1 MDFRITVEPVEDK
14 ASKPGLNVT
23 APKTFPTAVDQI
35 AFGRERT
42 NDLVFPP
49 EARIVSRNHGRFYRQ
64 RSGDYAV
71 EAFGDHYIEI
81 DGYPAERGQHLKD
94 GALIRLG
101 DKTGPVIRVR
111 MEEVASSDADGGKTL
126 TQRAVQPVAQVLA
139 RMGRYQLAG
148 LAAILVVAAAVAWLA
163 LRVPSLEGEL
173 AALRES
179 VTSSAQAEFTSTDAL
194 RQSAYAVIL
203 RDRGGQ
209 ESLQGTAWAYE
220 PGILVTN
227 AHVAIL
233 YDRLRPGETL
243 IVRPPGGDG
252 TTDHTVTGN
261 RLHPGYLAFRDFL
274 QEADTISSGFRA
286 MTRGIAMP
294 SAYDIGALEVD
305 NGEMLAPGIP
315 LAANAGADAVRPGM
329 ALAFAGYPIEGVA
342 SQHTAQISPVPQ
354 LQFGAVTSVT
364 DFFLFGAEPQ
374 GALLVQNSLPA
385 TGGASGSAVI
395 NKDGEVVAVLSG
407 GTVMATDTGRA
418 PSAVLLNYAQRADM
432 IAAALDPSL
441 FDVEAARA
449 GWRDVL
455 ARFDAHE
462 TAMVETTKIA
472 LAEATDGT
480 IGEADLVVPSSLG
493 AGSAVRAGTAQYQ
506 IHEVAVE
513 AGRTYSFLVYGDL
526 DGSLSMAL
534 FRDGKGI
541 GGAGGGRWFA
551 NVVFTA
557 EQNETLQ
564 LRVIGEAANPV
575 GYKLYVFSAETPAAT
590 ALTSN

>member
-23 APKTFPTAVDQI
+23 SPKTFPTGVDQI

-49 EARIVSRNHGRFYRQ
+49 EARIVSRNHGRFFRQ

-111 MEEVASSDADGGKTL
+111 LEEVAASDADGGRTL
-126 TQRAVQPVAQVLA
+126 TQRAVQPVAKVLA
-139 RMGRYQLAG
+139 QMGRYQLAG

-173 AALRES
+173 ASLRES
-179 VTSSAQAEFTSTDAL
+179 VTASAQAEFESTDAL
-194 RQSAYAVIL
+194 RQSAYAVIMRG
-203 RDRGGQ
+203 RDGQ

-233 YDRLRPGETL
+233 YERLRPGETL
-243 IVRPPGGDG
+243 IVRPPGGNG
-252 TTDHTVTGN
+252 TDHTVTGN
-261 RLHPGYLAFRDFL
+261 RLHPGYLAFLHFL

-294 SAYDIGALEVD
+294 SAYDVGVLEVD
-305 NGEMLAPGIP
+305 NGDALAPGIP
-315 LAANAGADAVRPGM
+315 LAASPGADVVRPGM

-342 SQHTAQISPVPQ
+342 SQHTAQISPTPQ

-364 DFFLFGAEPQ
+364 DFFLFGADAD

-395 NKDGEVVAVLSG
+395 NKDGQVVAVLSG

-418 PSAVLLNYAQRADM
+418 PSAVLLNYAQRVDL
-432 IAAALDPSL
+432 IAAALDPAL
-441 FDVEAARA
+441 FDVAAARA
-449 GWRDVL
+449 GWLDVL

-462 TAMVETTKIA
+462 TAMVDSTKTA
-472 LAEATDGT
+472 LAKETGGAV
-480 IGEADLVVPSSLG
+480 GEADLVVPSSLS
-493 AGSAVRAGTAQYQ
+493 ASSAVRAGTAQYQ
-506 IHEVAVE
+506 VHEVAVQ

-557 EQNETLQ
+557 ERDETIQ
-564 LRVIGEAANPV
+564 LRIIGEAANPV

-590 ALTSN
+590 ALSSG